1 MQNNK
6 YLVYPLLSVTING
19 TEIKQR
25 PSCFRLITDRGIP
38 SILATLD
45 YPSDFKEGK
54 PGDTLIIELM
64 DGTERYLLFT
74 GTIYD
79 AHAHGAHRNLRL
91 TDGYKQLCN
100 TLVTPAYRKEKALVI
115 LQDTLDAAKI
125 TETEI
130 TCPAV
135 ELARFSTVSIPG
147 DTCIALLINALI
159 GYGHNGIRY
168 FFDCHNTFRF
178 GTIDDTGKN
187 KEETYT
193 FETRNN
199 ILRTGPG
206 WVETLPHPIRHSQ
219 KITIDGTAMI
229 TQRTDLMVSQHHSRI
244 KIWVGE
250 A

>member
-6 YLVYPLLSVTING
+6 YLVYPILSVTING

-25 PSCFRLITDRGIP
+25 PSCFRLITDKGIP

-45 YPSDFKEGK
+45 YPSDSELGEL
-54 PGDTLIIELM
+54 GDTISIELVM
-64 DGTERYLLFT
+64 ETERYLLFT
-74 GTIYD
+74 GFIYD
-79 AHAHGAHRNLRL
+79 DHVRGAYRTLDL
-91 TDGYKQLCN
+91 TDGYKQLCD

-125 TETEI
+125 TEAKI

-168 FFDCHNTFRF
+168 FFDSHNTFRF

-187 KEETYT
+187 EGESYA
-193 FETRNN
+193 FETRND
-199 ILRTGPG
+199 ILRTGSG
-206 WVETLPHPIRHSQ
+206 WVETLPYPIRHSQ
-219 KITIDGTAMI
+219 NITIDGTAMI
-229 TQRTDLMVSQHHSRI
+229 TQRTALMVSQHRSRI